1 MGLFSSSAPVKSWV
15 SPKAQKGMSSPI
27 HGKGLFAIN
36 AIKQGEL
43 VAVKA
48 GHIIDKLQLA
58 KLKNSKNIPAL
69 QISDGLYVGPQAK
82 NEFDD
87 SLIYFNHSCEPNLGL
102 AGNIMLVA
110 MKDIVPG
117 EELTADY
124 AMFVTDPNYSLQC
137 NCKAL
142 SHRPVIT
149 GDDWQIPT
157 LQRKYA
163 GYFSWYIEQKLKKPN
178 LQA

>member
-36 AIKQGEL
+36 SIKQNEII
-43 VAVKA
+43 VVKA
-48 GHIIDKLQLA
+48 GHIIDKNTLDA
-58 KLKNSKNIPAL
+58 KQKIIKGSEA
-69 QISDGLYVGPQAK
+69 QISDNLYIAPLNKAEYQ
-82 NEFDD
+82 D
-87 SLIYFNHSCEPNLGL
+87 SMAYCNHSCDPN
-102 AGNIMLVA
+102 AGFGGNVLVIA
-110 MKDIVPG
+110 MRDIAAG
-117 EELTADY
+117 EEITIDY
-124 AMFVTDPNYSLQC
+124 AMMLSDSSFSMQC
-137 NCKAL
+137 SCKAM